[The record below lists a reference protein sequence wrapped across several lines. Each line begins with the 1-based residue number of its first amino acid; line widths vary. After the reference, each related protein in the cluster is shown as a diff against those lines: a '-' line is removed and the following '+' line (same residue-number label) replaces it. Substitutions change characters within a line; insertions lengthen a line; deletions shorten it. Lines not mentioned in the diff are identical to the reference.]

1 VETGAAL
8 EAVEA
13 TAAAMREVRVVVIM
27 EVEGMMVMAAKVA
40 AETVRALGI
49 GRCVLTFTRTS
60 FQNIITQMKHS
71 HPLESLLLVYAF

>member
-1 VETGAAL
+1 
-8 EAVEA
+8 
-13 TAAAMREVRVVVIM
+13 
-27 EVEGMMVMAAKVA
+27 MVMAAKVA